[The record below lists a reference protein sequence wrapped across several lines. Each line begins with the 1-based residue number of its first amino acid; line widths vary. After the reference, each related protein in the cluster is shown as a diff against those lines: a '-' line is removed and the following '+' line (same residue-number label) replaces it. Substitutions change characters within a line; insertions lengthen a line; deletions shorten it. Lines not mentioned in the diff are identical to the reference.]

1 MTLITIT
8 FCWII
13 PIIVGLLCAI
23 LGYLL
28 GRLWR
33 KDTNNWKNE
42 YEKTL
47 AQLNECRRQK
57 AAKNVVPPVAT
68 AVQSNAFSADKAKMA
83 LGKVI
88 KENDLT
94 IIEGIGPKI
103 AELLNKS
110 GITTWEK
117 LSKTSIS
124 DCKDILEK
132 GGNNYAMH
140 NPATWPEQAAFAA
153 EGKWA
158 ELKKW
163 QDELL
168 GGI

>member
-1 MTLITIT
+1 MICCWLI
-8 FCWII
+8 
-13 PIIVGLLCAI
+13 PLLVGILCAI

-28 GRLWR
+28 GRLCR
-33 KDTNNWKNE
+33 KETKTWKSE
-42 YEKTL
+42 YDRTL
-47 AQLNECRRQK
+47 AQLEECKKRRMDLENK
-57 AAKNVVPPVAT
+57 IAKAPVNPVIPTVASFDANAAKL
-68 AVQSNAFSADKAKMA
+68 A
-83 LGKVI
+83 LGKKI

-103 AELLNKS
+103 EELLNKN
-110 GITTWEK
+110 GIRTWER
-117 LSKTSIS
+117 LAKTSIS

-140 NPATWPEQAAFAA
+140 NPATWPEQAAMAH
-153 EGKWA
+153 EGKWK

-163 QDELL
+163 QDELD